1 MQVVLENK
9 SMWAMNTLRMDW
21 NEAVAKRLNGLNEV
35 DELHVK
41 AYESSANYKENMKKY
56 HDQKIEKR
64 AFVVGDVVLLL
75 NSTIRLLSR
84 KFKSWMRPFIIAKLF
99 PHGSLD
105 LEN

>member
-64 AFVVGDVVLLL
+64 
-75 NSTIRLLSR
+75 
-84 KFKSWMRPFIIAKLF
+84 
-99 PHGSLD
+99 
-105 LEN
+105 